1 MGRPPEIVPSGIVTG
16 RIVLASSST
25 ARASLLRAAGV
36 EFAIEPAGVDEAAI
50 KREARRNG
58 DSAIG
63 AAVILATEKAR
74 SVSERDPDSL
84 VVGTDQLLASGAAWF
99 DKPRDLGEAREQ
111 LLGLRGRTH
120 ILATAVCV
128 AQRGVPVWRATS
140 TPELTMRHFSEE
152 FLDEYL
158 AAEGEALLGSVGAY
172 RLEGRGVQLFS
183 GIRGDYFAILGLP
196 LIELLGFLRE
206 SGRLPG

>member
-1 MGRPPEIVPSGIVTG
+1 MGRPPEPVSG

-36 EFAIEPAGVDEAAI
+36 GFSIEPAGVDEAAI
-50 KREARRNG
+50 KREARRG
-58 DSAIG
+58 GESAIG
-63 AAVILATEKAR
+63 VAVILATEKAR
-74 SVSERDPDSL
+74 AVSERDPDSL
-84 VVGTDQLLASGAAWF
+84 VIGADQLLASGAVWF

-120 ILATAVCV
+120 VLATAVCV
-128 AQRGVPVWRATS
+128 AQNGVPVWRATS
-140 TPELTMRHFSEE
+140 TPELTMRRFSEK

-172 RLEGRGVQLFS
+172 RLESRGIQLFS
-183 GIRGDYFAILGLP
+183 RIRGDYFAILGLP
-196 LIELLGFLRE
+196 LLELLGFLRE
-206 SGRLPG
+206 RRLLPA